1 MEFTERDRNITSVGY
16 ESLVWVRDNDGKE
29 FSCTLDNNRANV
41 NTFDDLNDHEKKS
54 CMDVS
59 QIVGT
64 ERW

>member
-1 MEFTERDRNITSVGY
+1 MEFSERDAKLTSVGY
-16 ESLVWVRDNDGKE
+16 ESLVWVRDNDGRE
-29 FSCTLDNNRANV
+29 FSCTVGGNRGELKS
-41 NTFDDLNDHEKKS
+41 FDELTEQEKKS